1 MIFKTFDNNDGIA
14 SKIGILN
21 RSFSEITKAYEKA
34 KEVTS
39 KDNGQSFLKN
49 FVDNLKIDV
58 NEVSDLYKKLIVTQK
73 DIEPFLK
80 SIDVYDGFDD
90 NQAKIVLN
98 DLKTQKDLVDDNK
111 SSWDKY
117 YETLKN
123 KPGME
128 WQEKFVQTMD
138 LTKASTDDVKEA
150 QTAARQAAVNYNN
163 DLGKLTIG
171 AKATSI
177 ALKGLALAGNILVS
191 LVISKV
197 ISTVYEM
204 AQASDTVGKAAKEAA
219 DELITQRQNGVQ
231 FRIGKYNILAFH
243 STRISLHK
251 IVELWNQIISKVGF
265 SDISPT
271 VIISHIRRR
280 GEIGG
285 SAKKVGKRIKELERL
300 YGIQNG
306 ATSFQGNQY
315 EVVTNKSEAPK
326 KSQSDLAA
334 QMGISVDTL
343 QNYKML
349 AEMIPELEELVST
362 GIVTTHIKRGVP
374 KRYPLQN
381 LDIYMPKPYNQI
393 RSNQGYVV
401 CLMVALTETYVFP
414 MWNKLVTRLSPI
426 CGRE

>member
-1 MIFKTFDNNDGIA
+1 MFDKNDIEA
-14 SKIGILN
+14 IKKYNEQIDN
-21 RSFSEITKAYEKA
+21 C
-34 KEVTS
+34 VTS
-39 KDNGQSFLKN
+39 QTAFNRTMLNTSEDAQELVAAANGNVISL
-49 FVDNLKIDV
+49 D
-58 NEVSDLYKKLIVTQK
+58 KLT
-73 DIEPFLK
+73 
-80 SIDVYDGFDD
+80 
-90 NQAKIVLN
+90 
-98 DLKTQKDLVDDNK
+98 K
-111 SSWDKY
+111 SS
-117 YETLKN
+117 
-123 KPGME
+123 
-128 WQEKFVQTMD
+128 
-138 LTKASTDDVKEA
+138 KAAELA
-150 QTAARQAAVNYNN
+150 M
-163 DLGKLTIG
+163 
-171 AKATSI
+171 
-177 ALKGLALAGNILVS
+177 KGLALAGNILVS

-265 SDISPT
+265 SDISPAVT
-271 VIISHIRRR
+271 ISHIRRR

-306 ATSFQGNQY
+306 GNRGNQY
-315 EVVTNKSEAPK
+315 TVAEPNSSELA

-349 AEMIPELEELVST
+349 AEMIPELDELVST

-414 MWNKLVTRLSPI
+414 TWNKLVTRLSPI